1 MMKTKLLAMILT
13 ASVALPAL
21 ADRPGFGGGRPGPG
35 HGGPGRPG
43 PGGPGGNP
51 GGNPGWSNPGPGHNP
66 GGNPGWT
73 NPGRPGPG
81 WGGPGRPGP
90 GHNPGWNNPGRP
102 GPGWGGP
109 GRPGPGHNPGW
120 NNPGRPGPGWGGPGR
135 PGPGHNPGWNNP
147 GRPGPGWGGPGG
159 RPGWS
164 RPGWRPGRG
173 WGDWRPGPRP
183 DFRPGW
189 GHNRGWGRPAYWRP
203 ARRGPVWFPP
213 IFLPMP
219 VPSEGFQS
227 LCEGNFVG
235 AFGERDA
242 YIALRTDGYNIDGS
256 LAITDPDASYRLSG
270 SCNDDGDGSAEVM
283 MNLNGGAPYI
293 GQIYV
298 ADDGEVYFEGSQGSI
313 NFALKRQ

>member
-43 PGGPGGNP
+43 PGGPGGPGHNP
-51 GGNPGWSNPGPGHNP
+51 GGNPGWNNPGRPGPGGPGHNP
-66 GGNPGWT
+66 GGNPGW
-73 NPGRPGPG
+73 NNPGRPGPGHGGPGRPGPG
-81 WGGPGRPGP
+81 WGGPGRPG
-90 GHNPGWNNPGRP
+90 
-102 GPGWGGP
+102 
-109 GRPGPGHNPGW
+109 
-120 NNPGRPGPGWGGPGR
+120 

-173 WGDWRPGPRP
+173 WGGWRPGPRP
-183 DFRPGW
+183 GFRPGW
-189 GHNRGWGRPAYWRP
+189 GHNRGWGRPAYWRLP
-203 ARRGPVWFPP
+203 RRGPVFPP
-213 IFLPMP
+213 IFIPMP

-242 YIALRTDGYNIDGS
+242 YLALRSDGYYLDGS
-256 LAITDPDASYRLSG
+256 LAITDPDSSYRVSG
-270 SCNDDGDGSAEVM
+270 ACNDDGDGTAEVT
-283 MNLNGGAPYI
+283 MNLNGGAPYV

-313 NFALKRQ
+313 NFAFKRQ